1 VPRLVFD
8 IRANHD
14 TGVSRY
20 GLSVLAEAA
29 PLLVADDWQVTVV
42 ARAWQD
48 EAARRVTDSLDGRAR
63 VCTVPGDDGFVRR
76 SAWLRDL
83 AGRHDLYYT
92 SHYTLD
98 RACPVP
104 FVFTIH
110 DLHRLRSPR
119 LSYTDDAFA
128 ERFGRDELQLVH
140 DELATL
146 APRAEHHPDRGD
158 NFPRYFAALTRH
170 LAGRAERVVTVSRHT
185 AQDIQQQLDVPSAR
199 IEVLPCGVDRQ
210 MFHPRAESEVAAVRG
225 RYQLPGPY
233 LLFVG
238 LTHPNK
244 RFAWLVEQLLA
255 GRDRLPADARLVAV
269 GGHAER
275 LTDVRQRL
283 AAADAA
289 DFVVYTG
296 SIPDVDLAALYT
308 GAAALVSASVSEGNG
323 LPPQEALSCGCE
335 AILTDIPAF
344 RETTQDFAYRYP
356 PHDGTRFAALSRAA
370 LEGRLNHRGSGFSP
384 VTWAAPGAG
393 LATALTSA
401 MDDYRSRQALRIRA

>member
-1 VPRLVFD
+1 MPRLVFD

-20 GLSVLAEAA
+20 GLCVLAAAA
-29 PLLVADDWQVTVV
+29 PLLAADGWQITVV
-42 ARAWQD
+42 ARARQQ
-48 EAARRVTDSLDGRAR
+48 EAARRVTDDLNGRAR

-76 SAWLRDL
+76 SAWLCDL

-110 DLHRLRSPR
+110 DLHRLRWPR
-119 LSYTDDAFA
+119 LSYTDEAFV
-128 ERFGRDELQLVH
+128 ERFGRGELELVRDELG
-140 DELATL
+140 AL
-146 APRAEHHPDRGD
+146 APRTEHEPDRGD
-158 NFPRYFAALTRH
+158 RFPRYFAALTQH
-170 LAGRAERVVTVSRHT
+170 LAARAERIVTVSRHT
-185 AQDIQQQLDVPSAR
+185 AQDIQQQLAVPATR
-199 IEVLPCGVDRQ
+199 IEELPCGVDRPT
-210 MFHPRAESEVAAVRG
+210 FHPRPEPEVAAVRR

-255 GRDRLPADARLVAV
+255 VRDRLPADAQLVAV
-269 GGHAER
+269 GGHAEK

-283 AAADAA
+283 GAADAA
-289 DFVVYTG
+289 DLLVYTG
-296 SIPDVDLAALYT
+296 SIPDSELAALYS

-344 RETTQDFAYRYP
+344 RETTQDFAHRYAP
-356 PHDGTRFAALSRAA
+356 QDGPRFAALSRAA
-370 LEGRLNHRGSGFSP
+370 LEGRLDRRGGAFVP
-384 VTWAAPGAG
+384 ATWSAAGAG
-393 LATALTSA
+393 LARTLTSA
-401 MDDYRSRQALRIRA
+401 LDDYRSRQALRMRA